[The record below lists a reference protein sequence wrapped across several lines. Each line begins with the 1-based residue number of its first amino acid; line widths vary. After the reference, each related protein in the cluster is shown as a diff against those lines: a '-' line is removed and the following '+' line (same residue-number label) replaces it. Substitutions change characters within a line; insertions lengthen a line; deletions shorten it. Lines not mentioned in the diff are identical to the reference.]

1 MKKEMLYVQNLS
13 ASDDCFLQ
21 GVSFLVFQGE
31 LLGIVG
37 AHASGTTSLSNILQG
52 QRRFDHGKIFV
63 EGKRMDI
70 STTSRANRAGIYR
83 IDRKALI
90 VDCFSVAEN
99 ICLTYPS
106 VLSGVLAGKRE
117 INDTAQRILDAY
129 GVKMDIHEKAYTLDE
144 YEKDV
149 ICIIKVM
156 MRKAKVLI
164 LNDLMLHYSK
174 QQRRRMHKLL
184 SMLAASGVSAIITGT
199 DVKTTADIA
208 DRILVFRNGRI
219 EGQFFKGE
227 YDVDLIDM
235 LMSARTSQS
244 PKIELPVQKDTAG
257 GVRLKLENIS
267 AEGRVFPDAEIC
279 GGEIVSFID
288 RHGRPD
294 RTIIDI
300 LIGRTPY
307 SGEIWLDGRAISI
320 RNARNSLDNGIA
332 YLPMYNAPGTL
343 HNSLSI
349 ADNLLLVNPRNYAHF
364 GLINRRM
371 QRFASRQLLKQT
383 DIPYNVRNYPPT
395 VLSAHQ
401 RNELNLLRMSTLK
414 PKVILLDDPF
424 VYADTS
430 MKAQI
435 YRFLQDMLEG
445 GACAIANILTDDD
458 RANLTIRCLEVC

>member
-1 MKKEMLYVQNLS
+1 M
-13 ASDDCFLQ
+13 SDLPVGSLWCF
-21 GVSFLVFQGE
+21 G
-31 LLGIVG
+31 
-37 AHASGTTSLSNILQG
+37 
-52 QRRFDHGKIFV
+52 
-63 EGKRMDI
+63 
-70 STTSRANRAGIYR
+70 
-83 IDRKALI
+83 
-90 VDCFSVAEN
+90 
-99 ICLTYPS
+99 
-106 VLSGVLAGKRE
+106 GKRE

-164 LNDLMLHYSK
+164 LNDLMLHYSE

-288 RHGRPD
+288 R
-294 RTIIDI
+294 
-300 LIGRTPY
+300 
-307 SGEIWLDGRAISI
+307 
-320 RNARNSLDNGIA
+320 
-332 YLPMYNAPGTL
+332 
-343 HNSLSI
+343 
-349 ADNLLLVNPRNYAHF
+349 PRQAGSYHH
-364 GLINRRM
+364 RH
-371 QRFASRQLLKQT
+371 S
-383 DIPYNVRNYPPT
+383 Y
-395 VLSAHQ
+395 
-401 RNELNLLRMSTLK
+401 
-414 PKVILLDDPF
+414 
-424 VYADTS
+424 
-430 MKAQI
+430 
-435 YRFLQDMLEG
+435 
-445 GACAIANILTDDD
+445 
-458 RANLTIRCLEVC
+458 RANALQRRNMA